1 MNVVIA
7 AIIVFMALVYIAQP
21 RSVTVEQIA
30 MRVSDTTECVFAV
43 SSAGGIEA
51 MICDSVGALDTSRA
65 RWVGA
70 Q

>member
-30 MRVSDTTECVFAV
+30 MQVSDTTECIFAV
-43 SSAGGIEA
+43 TNTGGIWLMDCGEA
-51 MICDSVGALDTSRA
+51 GTMDTSRA